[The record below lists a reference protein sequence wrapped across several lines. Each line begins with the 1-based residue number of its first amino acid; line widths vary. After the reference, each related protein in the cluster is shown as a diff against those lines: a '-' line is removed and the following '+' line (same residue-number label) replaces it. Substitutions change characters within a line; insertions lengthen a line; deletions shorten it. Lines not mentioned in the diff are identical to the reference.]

1 MTSRFVI
8 VDPTTRHYLAR
19 VEYPAIWTPF
29 RSNAAE
35 FAPDEYLRMLP
46 AWPYLAGCTL
56 VAAED
61 LVCPDGPA
69 CADPNCIAERQHR
82 GLLTDPFAKRMI
94 LRSLTESEDDGRALY
109 WSNDDGWTV
118 QAGATVFSELEA
130 GSFAHRPAGSIWEAM
145 S

>member
-1 MTSRFVI
+1 MTPRFVI
-8 VDPTTRHYLAR
+8 VDPNTRHYLAR

-35 FAPDEYLRMLP
+35 FERAEYERMLP
-46 AWPYLAGCTL
+46 TWPYLAGCD
-56 VAAED
+56 VEPAED

-69 CADPNCIAERQHR
+69 CADPNCIAERRRR
-82 GLLTDPFAKRMI
+82 GLPTAHTRMV
-94 LRSLTESEDDGRALY
+94 LRSLTESDDDGRGLF
-109 WSNDDGWTV
+109 WSNEDGWTV

-130 GSFAHRPAGSIWEAM
+130 GSFAHRPAGSIWEAL